1 MFGKKI
7 YYGWYIVA
15 ASLFIIILD
24 GLLLYSFGVFLPY
37 INEEFALSRAEGS
50 ALFSFRSLILAPG
63 FIIAGRL
70 IDKYDPR
77 IVIFGGGS
85 IAALGMILSGFAQNT
100 WQLIL
105 TYSVLVGLGDTVLY
119 ITCVAVV
126 SRWFTTK
133 RAFAIGIIT
142 TGVPLSGLITNPLT
156 ASLINN
162 FGFRNALFSLGG
174 IMLVTLFGAFV
185 MRGYPKDLGLKPYG
199 EPADGSKDAPANGN
213 NSDNKSKD
221 WTALEAISTPYYW
234 IMYLMYTFAFITFLI
249 IVTQFY
255 NFEIDLNIS
264 ALAAA
269 GPPAAIGFGSIIGRT
284 ILTSLLAEV
293 LEYRKVLLVCLLAQ
307 GSSII
312 LLLVFDSVAD
322 IWAFYLFGLLFGF
335 FYSACV
341 PIFPTLLAKFYGL
354 KAMGT
359 IYGIFGTSYS
369 IAAIGA
375 PILAGYVFDI
385 TGSYF
390 YPFLFAIGSC
400 YLAALGT
407 FFLRTPIKK
416 PVQFESAEQ

>member
-37 INEEFALSRAEGS
+37 INDEFGLSRAEGS
-50 ALFSFRSLILAPG
+50 SLFAFRSLILAPG

-77 IVIFGGGS
+77 IVIFCGGS
-85 IAALGMILSGFAQNT
+85 IAALGMILSGFATNM

-105 TYSVLVGLGDTVLY
+105 FYSVFVGIGDTVLY
-119 ITCVAVV
+119 ITCVAVI
-126 SRWFTTK
+126 SRWFTKK
-133 RAFAIGIIT
+133 RALAIGIIT

-162 FGFRNALFSLGG
+162 FGYRYALFSLGG
-174 IMLVTLFGAFV
+174 IMLVTLLAAFV
-185 MRGYPKDLGLKPYG
+185 LRGYPKDLGLKPYG
-199 EPADGSKDAPANGN
+199 EENNEDDVALTNGVNTN
-213 NSDNKSKD
+213 NDKKE
-221 WTALEAISTPYYW
+221 WTALEAISTPNYW
-234 IMYLMYTFAFITFLI
+234 IMYVMYTLAFITFLI

-264 ALAAA
+264 AIAAA
-269 GPPAAIGFGSIIGRT
+269 GPAAAIGLGSIIGRT

-293 LEYRKVLLVCLLAQ
+293 LEYRKVLFVCLVAQ

-312 LLLVFDSVAD
+312 LLLTFDQ
-322 IWAFYLFGLLFGF
+322 IWAFYLFGVLFGF
-335 FYSACV
+335 FYSAIV

-354 KAMGT
+354 KAMGA

-390 YPFLFAIGSC
+390 YPFLFAIFCC
-400 YLAALGT
+400 YLAAIGA
-407 FFLRTPIKK
+407 FLIKDPVYKPKPIDTA
-416 PVQFESAEQ
+416 V

>member
-37 INEEFALSRAEGS
+37 INEEFGFTRAEGS

-77 IVIFGGGS
+77 IVIFGGGT
-85 IAALGMILSGFAQNT
+85 IAALGMILSGFAQNS

-105 TYSVLVGLGDTVLY
+105 FYSVFVGLGDTVLY

-126 SRWFTTK
+126 SRWFTKK

-142 TGVPLSGLITNPLT
+142 TGVPLSGLLTNPLT

-162 FGFRNALFSLGG
+162 FGFRHALFALGG
-174 IMLVTLFGAFV
+174 IMLVTLLAAFV
-185 MRGYPKDLGLKPYG
+185 MRGYPEDIGLKPYG
-199 EPADGSKDAPANGN
+199 EENNDEGDLPN
-213 NSDNKSKD
+213 NSSAKNNSKD

-293 LEYRKVLLVCLLAQ
+293 LEYRKVLFVCLVAQ
-307 GSSII
+307 GSSIF
-312 LLLVFDSVAD
+312 LLLAFDK

-335 FYSACV
+335 FYSACI
-341 PIFPTLLAKFYGL
+341 PIFPTLLARFFGL

-390 YPFLFAIGSC
+390 YPFLFAIICC
-400 YLAALGT
+400 YLAAIGT
-407 FFLRTPIKK
+407 FFLKAPTRK
-416 PVQFESAEQ
+416 PVQVESSG

>member
-37 INEEFALSRAEGS
+37 INDEFGLSRAEGS
-50 ALFSFRSLILAPG
+50 SLFAFRSLILAPG

-77 IVIFGGGS
+77 IVIFCGGS
-85 IAALGMILSGFAQNT
+85 IAALGMILSGFAANM

-105 TYSVLVGLGDTVLY
+105 FYSVFVGIGDTVLY
-119 ITCVAVV
+119 ITCVAVI
-126 SRWFTTK
+126 SRWFTK
-133 RAFAIGIIT
+133 RRALAIGIIT

-162 FGFRNALFSLGG
+162 FGYRYALFSLGG
-174 IMLVTLFGAFV
+174 IMLVTLLAAFV
-185 MRGYPKDLGLKPYG
+185 LRGYPKDLGLKPYG
-199 EPADGSKDAPANGN
+199 EEN
-213 NSDNKSKD
+213 NEDDVALTKGVNTNNYKKE
-221 WTALEAISTPYYW
+221 WTALEAISTPNYW
-234 IMYLMYTFAFITFLI
+234 IMYVMYTLAFITFLI

-255 NFEIDLNIS
+255 NFELDLNIS
-264 ALAAA
+264 AIAAA
-269 GPPAAIGFGSIIGRT
+269 GPAAAIGLGSIIGRT

-293 LEYRKVLLVCLLAQ
+293 LEYRKVLFVCLVAQ

-312 LLLVFDSVAD
+312 LLLTFDQ
-322 IWAFYLFGLLFGF
+322 IWAFYLFGVLFGF
-335 FYSACV
+335 FYSAIV

-354 KAMGT
+354 KAMGA

-369 IAAIGA
+369 LAAIGA

-390 YPFLFAIGSC
+390 YPFLFAIFCC
-400 YLAALGT
+400 YLAAIGA
-407 FFLRTPIKK
+407 FLIKDPVYKPKPIDTA
-416 PVQFESAEQ
+416 V

>member
-37 INEEFALSRAEGS
+37 INDEFGLSRAEGS
-50 ALFSFRSLILAPG
+50 SLFAFRSLILAPG

-77 IVIFGGGS
+77 IVIFCGGS
-85 IAALGMILSGFAQNT
+85 IAALGMILSGFAANM

-105 TYSVLVGLGDTVLY
+105 FYSVFVGIGDTVLY
-119 ITCVAVV
+119 ITCVAVI
-126 SRWFTTK
+126 SRWFTKK
-133 RAFAIGIIT
+133 RALEIGIIT

-162 FGFRNALFSLGG
+162 FGFRYALFSLGG
-174 IMLVTLFGAFV
+174 IMLVTLLAAFV
-185 MRGYPKDLGLKPYG
+185 LRGYPKDLGLKPYG
-199 EPADGSKDAPANGN
+199 EEN
-213 NSDNKSKD
+213 NEDDVALTKGVSTNNYKKE
-221 WTALEAISTPYYW
+221 WTALEAISTPNYW
-234 IMYLMYTFAFITFLI
+234 IMYVMYTLAFITFLI

-264 ALAAA
+264 AIAAA
-269 GPPAAIGFGSIIGRT
+269 GPAAAIGLGSIIGRT

-293 LEYRKVLLVCLLAQ
+293 LEYRKVLFVCLVAQ

-312 LLLVFDSVAD
+312 LLLTFDQ
-322 IWAFYLFGLLFGF
+322 IWAFYLFGVLFGF
-335 FYSACV
+335 FYSAIV

-354 KAMGT
+354 KAMGA

-369 IAAIGA
+369 LAAIGA

-390 YPFLFAIGSC
+390 YPFLFAIFCC
-400 YLAALGT
+400 YLAAIGA
-407 FFLRTPIKK
+407 FLIKDPVYKPKPIDTA
-416 PVQFESAEQ
+416 V

>member
-37 INEEFALSRAEGS
+37 INDEFGLSRAEGS

-85 IAALGMILSGFAQNT
+85 IAALGMILSGFAQNI

-105 TYSVLVGLGDTVLY
+105 CYSVLVGLGDTVLY

-174 IMLVTLFGAFV
+174 IMLVTLLGAFV

-199 EPADGSKDAPANGN
+199 EQPDNSKDTQANGSSSGN
-213 NSDNKSKD
+213 NKD

-307 GSSII
+307 GSSIF
-312 LLLVFDSVAD
+312 LLLAFDE

-341 PIFPTLLAKFYGL
+341 PIFPTLLAKFFGL

-375 PILAGYVFDI
+375 PILAGYVFDK

-390 YPFLFAIGSC
+390 YPFLFAIVCC

-407 FFLRTPIKK
+407 FFLRTPTKK

>member
-15 ASLFIIILD
+15 ASLLIIILD

-37 INEEFALSRAEGS
+37 INEEFGLSRAEGS
-50 ALFSFRSLILAPG
+50 SLFSFRSLILAPG

-77 IVIFGGGS
+77 IVIFGGGL

-105 TYSVLVGLGDTVLY
+105 TYSVMVGLGDTVLY

-126 SRWFTTK
+126 SRWFTVK

-142 TGVPLSGLITNPLT
+142 TGVPLSGLLTNPLA

-162 FGFRNALFSLGG
+162 FGFRNALIALGCMMA
-174 IMLVTLFGAFV
+174 ITLLGAFV
-185 MRGYPKDLGLKPYG
+185 MRAYPENLGLKPYG
-199 EPADGSKDAPANGN
+199 EDDSQDKTTANTAASN
-213 NSDNKSKD
+213 NGSKD
-221 WTALEAISTPYYW
+221 WTTMEAISTPNYW
-234 IMYLMYTFAFITFLI
+234 IMYLMYVLAFITFLI

-255 NFEIDLNIS
+255 NFEIDLKIS

-269 GPPAAIGFGSIIGRT
+269 GPPAAIGLGSIIGRT
-284 ILTSLLAEV
+284 VLTALLAEV

-312 LLLVFDSVAD
+312 LLLVFDDAAD

-341 PIFPTLLAKFYGL
+341 PIFPTLLARFYGL
-354 KAMGT
+354 RSLGT

-375 PILAGYVFDI
+375 PVLAGYVFDI

-390 YPFLFAIGSC
+390 YPFLFAIICC
-400 YLAALGT
+400 YLAALGA
-407 FFLRTPIKK
+407 FFIKAPTKK
-416 PVQFESAEQ
+416 PTQIESSG

>member
-37 INEEFALSRAEGS
+37 INDEFGLSRAEGS
-50 ALFSFRSLILAPG
+50 SLFAFRSLILAPG

-77 IVIFGGGS
+77 IVIFCGGS
-85 IAALGMILSGFAQNT
+85 IAALGMILSGFATNM

-105 TYSVLVGLGDTVLY
+105 FYSVFVGIGDTVLY
-119 ITCVAVV
+119 ITCVAVI
-126 SRWFTTK
+126 SRWFTK
-133 RAFAIGIIT
+133 RRALAIGIIT

-162 FGFRNALFSLGG
+162 FGYRYALFSLGG
-174 IMLVTLFGAFV
+174 IMLVTLLAAFV
-185 MRGYPKDLGLKPYG
+185 LRGYPKDLGLKPYG
-199 EPADGSKDAPANGN
+199 EEN
-213 NSDNKSKD
+213 NEDDVALTKGVNTNNYKKE
-221 WTALEAISTPYYW
+221 WTALEAISTPNYW
-234 IMYLMYTFAFITFLI
+234 IMYVMYTLAFITFLI

-255 NFEIDLNIS
+255 NFELDLNIS
-264 ALAAA
+264 AIAAA
-269 GPPAAIGFGSIIGRT
+269 GPAAAIGLGSIIGRT

-293 LEYRKVLLVCLLAQ
+293 LEYRKVLFVCLVAQ

-312 LLLVFDSVAD
+312 LLLTFDQ
-322 IWAFYLFGLLFGF
+322 IWAFYLFGVLFGF
-335 FYSACV
+335 FYSAIV

-354 KAMGT
+354 KAMGA

-369 IAAIGA
+369 LAAIGA

-390 YPFLFAIGSC
+390 YPFLFAIFCC
-400 YLAALGT
+400 YLAAIGA
-407 FFLRTPIKK
+407 FLIKDPVYKPKPIDTA
-416 PVQFESAEQ
+416 V

>member
-37 INEEFALSRAEGS
+37 INDEFGLSRAEGS
-50 ALFSFRSLILAPG
+50 SLFAFRSLILAPG

-77 IVIFGGGS
+77 IVIFCGGS
-85 IAALGMILSGFAQNT
+85 IAALGMILSGFATNM

-105 TYSVLVGLGDTVLY
+105 FYSVFVGIGDTVLY
-119 ITCVAVV
+119 ITCVAVI
-126 SRWFTTK
+126 SRWFTK
-133 RAFAIGIIT
+133 RRALAIGIIT

-162 FGFRNALFSLGG
+162 FGYRYALFSLGG
-174 IMLVTLFGAFV
+174 IMLVTLLAAFV
-185 MRGYPKDLGLKPYG
+185 LRGYPKDLGLKPYG
-199 EPADGSKDAPANGN
+199 EEN
-213 NSDNKSKD
+213 NEDDVALTKGVTNNDKKE
-221 WTALEAISTPYYW
+221 WTALEAISTPNYW
-234 IMYLMYTFAFITFLI
+234 IMYVMYTLAFITFLI

-264 ALAAA
+264 AIAAA
-269 GPPAAIGFGSIIGRT
+269 GPAAAIGLGSIIGRT

-293 LEYRKVLLVCLLAQ
+293 LEYRKVLFVCLVAQ

-312 LLLVFDSVAD
+312 LLLTFDQ
-322 IWAFYLFGLLFGF
+322 IWAFYLFGVLFGF
-335 FYSACV
+335 FYSAIV

-354 KAMGT
+354 KAMGA

-369 IAAIGA
+369 LAAIGA

-390 YPFLFAIGSC
+390 YPFLFAIFCC
-400 YLAALGT
+400 YLAAIGA
-407 FFLRTPIKK
+407 FLIKDPVYKPKPIDTA
-416 PVQFESAEQ
+416 V

>member
-15 ASLFIIILD
+15 ASLLIIILD
-24 GLLLYSFGVFLPY
+24 GLLLYSFGVFLPF
-37 INEEFALSRAEGS
+37 INDEFGLTRTEGS
-50 ALFSFRSLILAPG
+50 ALFSFRAIIAAPG

-85 IAALGMILSGFAQNT
+85 LAALGMVLSGFAENT

-105 TYSVLVGLGDTVLY
+105 FYSVFVGLGDTVLY

-126 SRWFTTK
+126 SRWFTKK

-142 TGVPLSGLITNPLT
+142 TGVPLSGLLTNPLT
-156 ASLINN
+156 ASLIKN
-162 FGFRNALFSLGG
+162 FGLQHAFISLGI
-174 IMLVTLFGAFV
+174 IMLIALLAAFV

-199 EPADGSKDAPANGN
+199 EEDLEENDTSANGVKSN
-213 NSDNKSKD
+213 NKTED
-221 WTALEAISTPYYW
+221 WTALEAISTPFYW
-234 IMYLMYTFAFITFLI
+234 IMYLMFALAFITFLI

-269 GPPAAIGFGSIIGRT
+269 GPPAAIGLGSIIGRT
-284 ILTSLLAEV
+284 VLTSLLAEV
-293 LEYRKVLLVCLLAQ
+293 LEYRKVLLVCLIAQ

-312 LLLVFDSVAD
+312 LLLAFDK

-335 FYSACV
+335 FYSACI
-341 PIFPTLLAKFYGL
+341 PIFPTVLAKFFGL

-369 IAAIGA
+369 IAAISA

-385 TGSYF
+385 TGSYY
-390 YPFLFAIGSC
+390 YPFLFAIAC
-400 YLAALGT
+400 AYIAALGT
-407 FFLRTPIKK
+407 FFLKKPTRK
-416 PVQFESAEQ
+416 PVQIGSSG

>member
-37 INEEFALSRAEGS
+37 INDDFGFTRAEGS
-50 ALFSFRSLILAPG
+50 ALFSFRSLLLAPG

-77 IVIFGGGS
+77 IVILGGGS

-105 TYSVLVGLGDTVLY
+105 FYSVFVGLGDTVLY

-126 SRWFTTK
+126 SRWFTK
-133 RAFAIGIIT
+133 RRAFVIGIIT

-162 FGFRNALFSLGG
+162 FGYRNALLALGG
-174 IMLVTLFGAFV
+174 IMLVTLLGALV
-185 MRGYPKDLGLKPYG
+185 MRGSPKDLGLKPYG
-199 EPADGSKDAPANGN
+199 EENYDRDVAKGSITSNYSK
-213 NSDNKSKD
+213 KD
-221 WTALEAISTPYYW
+221 WTTLEAISTPNYW
-234 IMYLMYTFAFITFLI
+234 IMYLMYTLAFITFLI

-255 NFEIDLNIS
+255 NFEIDLNIT

-269 GPPAAIGFGSIIGRT
+269 GPPAAIGFGSIIGRI

-293 LEYRKVLLVCLLAQ
+293 LEYRKVLFVCLLAQ

-312 LLLVFDSVAD
+312 LLLAFDEM
-322 IWAFYLFGLLFGF
+322 WAFYLFGLLFGF

-375 PILAGYVFDI
+375 PVLAGYVFDV
-385 TGSYF
+385 TGSYY
-390 YPFLFAIGSC
+390 YPFLFAIICC
-400 YLAALGT
+400 YLAAFGT
-407 FFLRTPIKK
+407 FLLKTPTLK
-416 PVQFESAEQ
+416 PVEFESAN

>member
-37 INEEFALSRAEGS
+37 INDEFGLSRAEGS
-50 ALFSFRSLILAPG
+50 SLFAFRSLILAPG

-77 IVIFGGGS
+77 IVIFCGGS
-85 IAALGMILSGFAQNT
+85 IAALGMILSGFAANM

-105 TYSVLVGLGDTVLY
+105 FYSVFVGIGDTVLY
-119 ITCVAVV
+119 ITCVAVI
-126 SRWFTTK
+126 SRWFTKK
-133 RAFAIGIIT
+133 RALAIGIIT

-162 FGFRNALFSLGG
+162 FGYRYALFSLGG
-174 IMLVTLFGAFV
+174 IMLVTLLAAFV
-185 MRGYPKDLGLKPYG
+185 LRGYPKDLGLKPYG
-199 EPADGSKDAPANGN
+199 EEN
-213 NSDNKSKD
+213 NEDDVALTKGVNTNNDKKE
-221 WTALEAISTPYYW
+221 WTALEAISTPNYW
-234 IMYLMYTFAFITFLI
+234 IMYVMYTLAFITFLI

-264 ALAAA
+264 AMAAA
-269 GPPAAIGFGSIIGRT
+269 GPAAAIGLGSIIGRT

-293 LEYRKVLLVCLLAQ
+293 LEYRKVLFVCLVAQ

-312 LLLVFDSVAD
+312 LLLTFDQ
-322 IWAFYLFGLLFGF
+322 IWAFYLFGVLFGF
-335 FYSACV
+335 FYSAIV

-354 KAMGT
+354 KAMGA

-385 TGSYF
+385 TGSYH
-390 YPFLFAIGSC
+390 YPFLFAIFCC
-400 YLAALGT
+400 YLAAIGA
-407 FFLRTPIKK
+407 FLIKDPIYK
-416 PVQFESAEQ
+416 PKPIDTAV

>member
-37 INEEFALSRAEGS
+37 INDEFGFTRAEGS
-50 ALFSFRSLILAPG
+50 ALFSFRSIILAPG

-77 IVIFGGGS
+77 WIIFGGGS

-105 TYSVLVGLGDTVLY
+105 FYSIFVGLGDTVLY
-119 ITCVAVV
+119 ITCVAIV
-126 SRWFTTK
+126 SRWFTKK
-133 RAFAIGIIT
+133 RALAIGIIT

-162 FGFRNALFSLGG
+162 FGYRNALFSLGG
-174 IMLVTLFGAFV
+174 IMLVVLLAAFV
-185 MRGYPKDLGLKPYG
+185 IRGYTKDLGLKPYG
-199 EPADGSKDAPANGN
+199 EEDIDDNENVATNTKNSN
-213 NSDNKSKD
+213 NNNKD
-221 WTALEAISTPYYW
+221 WTTLEAISTPNYW
-234 IMYLMYTFAFITFLI
+234 IMYAMYTLAFITFLI

-264 ALAAA
+264 AIAAA
-269 GPPAAIGFGSIIGRT
+269 GPAAAIGLGSIIGRT
-284 ILTSLLAEV
+284 VLTSLLAEV
-293 LEYRKVLLVCLLAQ
+293 LEYRKVLLVCLIAQ

-312 LLLVFDSVAD
+312 LLLIFDQ

-335 FYSACV
+335 FYSAIV

-354 KAMGT
+354 KAMGA

-369 IAAIGA
+369 IAAVTA
-375 PILAGYVFDI
+375 PLLAGYVFDVS
-385 TGSYF
+385 GSYY
-390 YPFLFAIGSC
+390 YPFLFAVLCC
-400 YLAALGT
+400 YLAAMGT
-407 FFLRTPIKK
+407 FFLKTPTRK
-416 PVQFESAEQ
+416 PLQIEASG

>member
-1 MFGKKI
+1 M
-7 YYGWYIVA
+7 
-15 ASLFIIILD
+15 
-24 GLLLYSFGVFLPY
+24 LYSFGVFLPY
-37 INEEFALSRAEGS
+37 INEEFGFSRAEGS

-77 IVIFGGGS
+77 IVIFCGGS
-85 IAALGMILSGFAQNT
+85 IAALGMILSGYAANT

-105 TYSVLVGLGDTVLY
+105 FYSVFVGLGDTVLY

-126 SRWFTTK
+126 SRWFTKK

-162 FGFRNALFSLGG
+162 FGFRHALIALGG
-174 IMLVTLFGAFV
+174 IMLVTLLAAFV
-185 MRGYPKDLGLKPYG
+185 MRGYPQDMGLKPYG
-199 EPADGSKDAPANGN
+199 EEDDDQENESALKN
-213 NSDNKSKD
+213 NSNKNKD

-234 IMYLMYTFAFITFLI
+234 IMYSMYTLAFITFLI

-255 NFEIDLNIS
+255 NFEIDLKIS

-284 ILTSLLAEV
+284 LLTSLLAEV
-293 LEYRKVLLVCLLAQ
+293 LEYRKVLLICLLAQ

-312 LLLVFDSVAD
+312 LLLVFDNAD
-322 IWAFYLFGLLFGF
+322 SIWAFYLFGLLFGF
-335 FYSACV
+335 FYSACI
-341 PIFPTLLAKFYGL
+341 PIFPTLLAKFFGL

-390 YPFLFAIGSC
+390 YPFLFAMVCC

-407 FFLRTPIKK
+407 FFLKTPTRK
-416 PVQFESAEQ
+416 PVQIESVEQTNV

>member
-37 INEEFALSRAEGS
+37 INDDFGFTRAEGS
-50 ALFSFRSLILAPG
+50 ALFSFRSLLLAPG

-77 IVIFGGGS
+77 IVILGGGS

-105 TYSVLVGLGDTVLY
+105 FYSVFVGLGDTVLY

-126 SRWFTTK
+126 SRWFTK
-133 RAFAIGIIT
+133 RRAFVIGIIT

-162 FGFRNALFSLGG
+162 FGYRNALLALGG
-174 IMLVTLFGAFV
+174 IMLVTLLGALV
-185 MRGYPKDLGLKPYG
+185 MRGSPKDLGLKPYG
-199 EPADGSKDAPANGN
+199 EENYDRDVAKGNITSNYSK
-213 NSDNKSKD
+213 KD
-221 WTALEAISTPYYW
+221 WTTLEAISTPNYW
-234 IMYLMYTFAFITFLI
+234 IMYLMYTLAFITFLI

-255 NFEIDLNIS
+255 NFEIDLNIT

-293 LEYRKVLLVCLLAQ
+293 LEYRKVLFVCLLAQ

-312 LLLVFDSVAD
+312 LLLAFDEM
-322 IWAFYLFGLLFGF
+322 WAFYLFGLLFGF

-375 PILAGYVFDI
+375 PVLAGYVFDV
-385 TGSYF
+385 TGSYY
-390 YPFLFAIGSC
+390 YPFLFAIICC
-400 YLAALGT
+400 YLAAFGT
-407 FFLRTPIKK
+407 FLLKTPTLK
-416 PVQFESAEQ
+416 PVEFESAN

>member
-37 INEEFALSRAEGS
+37 INDEFGLSRAEGS
-50 ALFSFRSLILAPG
+50 SLFAYRSLILAPG

-77 IVIFGGGS
+77 IVIFCGGS
-85 IAALGMILSGFAQNT
+85 IAALGMILSGFATNM

-105 TYSVLVGLGDTVLY
+105 FYSVFVGIGDTVLY
-119 ITCVAVV
+119 ITCVAVI
-126 SRWFTTK
+126 SRWFTK
-133 RAFAIGIIT
+133 RRALAIGIIT

-162 FGFRNALFSLGG
+162 FGYRYALFSLGG
-174 IMLVTLFGAFV
+174 IMLVTLLAAFV
-185 MRGYPKDLGLKPYG
+185 LRGYPKDLGLKPYG
-199 EPADGSKDAPANGN
+199 EEN
-213 NSDNKSKD
+213 NEDDVALTKGVNTNNYKKE
-221 WTALEAISTPYYW
+221 WTALEAISTPNYW
-234 IMYLMYTFAFITFLI
+234 IMYVMYTLAFITFLI

-255 NFEIDLNIS
+255 NFELDLNIS
-264 ALAAA
+264 AIAAA
-269 GPPAAIGFGSIIGRT
+269 GPAAAIGLGSIIGRT

-293 LEYRKVLLVCLLAQ
+293 LEYRKVLFVCLVAQ

-312 LLLVFDSVAD
+312 LLLTFDQ
-322 IWAFYLFGLLFGF
+322 IWAFYLFGVLFGF
-335 FYSACV
+335 FYSAIV

-354 KAMGT
+354 KAMGA

-369 IAAIGA
+369 LAAIGA

-390 YPFLFAIGSC
+390 YPFLFAIFCC
-400 YLAALGT
+400 YLAAIGA
-407 FFLRTPIKK
+407 FLIKDPVYKPKPIDTA
-416 PVQFESAEQ
+416 V

>member
-15 ASLFIIILD
+15 ASLFIIVLD

-37 INEEFALSRAEGS
+37 INDEFGLSRAEGS
-50 ALFSFRSLILAPG
+50 SLFAFRSLILAPG

-77 IVIFGGGS
+77 IVIFCGGS
-85 IAALGMILSGFAQNT
+85 IAALGMILSGFAANM

-105 TYSVLVGLGDTVLY
+105 FYSVFVGIGDTVLY
-119 ITCVAVV
+119 ITCVAVI
-126 SRWFTTK
+126 SRWFTKK
-133 RAFAIGIIT
+133 RALAIGIIT

-162 FGFRNALFSLGG
+162 FGYRYALFTLGG
-174 IMLVTLFGAFV
+174 IMLVTLLAAFV
-185 MRGYPKDLGLKPYG
+185 LRGYPKDLGLKPYG
-199 EPADGSKDAPANGN
+199 EEN
-213 NSDNKSKD
+213 NEDDVALTKGVNTNNDKKE
-221 WTALEAISTPYYW
+221 WTALEAISTPNYW
-234 IMYLMYTFAFITFLI
+234 IMYVMYTLAFITFLI

-264 ALAAA
+264 AMAAA
-269 GPPAAIGFGSIIGRT
+269 GPAAAIGLGSIIGRT

-293 LEYRKVLLVCLLAQ
+293 LEYRKVLFVCLVAQ

-312 LLLVFDSVAD
+312 LLLTFDQ
-322 IWAFYLFGLLFGF
+322 IWAFYLFGVLFGF
-335 FYSACV
+335 FYSAIV

-354 KAMGT
+354 KAMGA

-385 TGSYF
+385 TGSYH
-390 YPFLFAIGSC
+390 YPFLFAIFCC
-400 YLAALGT
+400 YLAAIGA
-407 FFLRTPIKK
+407 FLIKDPIYK
-416 PVQFESAEQ
+416 PKPIDTAV

>member
-15 ASLFIIILD
+15 ASLLIIILD

-37 INEEFALSRAEGS
+37 INEEFGFTRAEGS
-50 ALFSFRSLILAPG
+50 ALFSFRSIILAPG

-77 IVIFGGGS
+77 WVIFGGGS

-105 TYSVLVGLGDTVLY
+105 FYSVFVGLGDTVLY

-126 SRWFTTK
+126 SRWFTK
-133 RAFAIGIIT
+133 RRAFAIGIIT
-142 TGVPLSGLITNPLT
+142 TGVPLSGLLTNPLT

-162 FGFRNALFSLGG
+162 FGFRHALFSLGG
-174 IMLVTLFGAFV
+174 IMLIVLLVAFV
-185 MRGYPKDLGLKPYG
+185 MRGYPKDMGLKPYG
-199 EPADGSKDAPANGN
+199 EENDDEENAVANNN
-213 NSDNKSKD
+213 NSSNNKKD

-234 IMYLMYTFAFITFLI
+234 VMYLMYTLAFITFLI

-255 NFEIDLNIS
+255 NFEIDLKIS

-293 LEYRKVLLVCLLAQ
+293 LEYRKVLFVCLVAQ

-312 LLLVFDSVAD
+312 LLLTFDQ

-335 FYSACV
+335 FYSACI
-341 PIFPTLLAKFYGL
+341 PIFPTLLAKFFGL

-385 TGSYF
+385 TGSYY
-390 YPFLFAIGSC
+390 YPFLFAIACC

-407 FFLRTPIKK
+407 FFLKTPPRK
-416 PVQFESAEQ
+416 PVQIESSG

>member
-7 YYGWYIVA
+7 YYGWYVVA
-15 ASLFIIILD
+15 ASLLIIILD

-37 INEEFALSRAEGS
+37 INEEFGFTRTEGS
-50 ALFSFRSLILAPG
+50 ALFSFRSIIAAPG

-77 IVIFGGGS
+77 VVIFGGGS
-85 IAALGMILSGFAQNT
+85 LAALGMILSGFAENT

-105 TYSVLVGLGDTVLY
+105 FYSVFVGLGDTVLY

-126 SRWFTTK
+126 SRWFTKK

-142 TGVPLSGLITNPLT
+142 TGVPLSGLLTNPLT
-156 ASLINN
+156 ASLIKN
-162 FGFRNALFSLGG
+162 FGLQHAFISLGV
-174 IMLVTLFGAFV
+174 IMLIALLAAFV

-199 EPADGSKDAPANGN
+199 EEDNDKEDALPNSKNSNDN
-213 NSDNKSKD
+213 NKD

-234 IMYLMYTFAFITFLI
+234 IMYFMFALAFITFLI

-255 NFEIDLNIS
+255 NFEIDLKIS

-269 GPPAAIGFGSIIGRT
+269 GPPAAIGLGSIIGRT
-284 ILTSLLAEV
+284 ILTSLLSEV
-293 LEYRKVLLVCLLAQ
+293 LEYRKVLFICLLAQ
-307 GSSII
+307 GSSIF
-312 LLLVFDSVAD
+312 LLLAFDK

-335 FYSACV
+335 FYSACI
-341 PIFPTLLAKFYGL
+341 PIFPTLLAKFFGL

-385 TGSYF
+385 TGSYY
-390 YPFLFAIGSC
+390 YPFLFAIIC
-400 YLAALGT
+400 AYIAAFGT
-407 FFLRTPIKK
+407 FFLKK
-416 PVQFESAEQ
+416 PTRKPAQIESSG

>member
-37 INEEFALSRAEGS
+37 INDEFGLSRAEGS
-50 ALFSFRSLILAPG
+50 SLFAFRSLILAPG

-77 IVIFGGGS
+77 IVIFCGGS
-85 IAALGMILSGFAQNT
+85 IAALGMILSGFAANM

-105 TYSVLVGLGDTVLY
+105 FYSVFVGIGDTVLY
-119 ITCVAVV
+119 ITCVAVI
-126 SRWFTTK
+126 SRWFTK
-133 RAFAIGIIT
+133 RRALAIGIIT

-162 FGFRNALFSLGG
+162 FGYRYALFSLGG
-174 IMLVTLFGAFV
+174 IMLVTLLAAFV
-185 MRGYPKDLGLKPYG
+185 LRGYPKDLGLKPYG
-199 EPADGSKDAPANGN
+199 EEN
-213 NSDNKSKD
+213 NEDDVALTKGVNTNNDKKE
-221 WTALEAISTPYYW
+221 WTALEAISTPNYW
-234 IMYLMYTFAFITFLI
+234 IMYVMYTLAFITFLI

-264 ALAAA
+264 AIAAA
-269 GPPAAIGFGSIIGRT
+269 GPAAAIGLGSIIGRT

-293 LEYRKVLLVCLLAQ
+293 LEYRKVLFVCLVAQ

-312 LLLVFDSVAD
+312 LLLTFDQ
-322 IWAFYLFGLLFGF
+322 IWAFYLFGVLFGF
-335 FYSACV
+335 FYSAIV

-354 KAMGT
+354 KAMGA

-390 YPFLFAIGSC
+390 YPFLFAIFCC
-400 YLAALGT
+400 YLAAIGA
-407 FFLRTPIKK
+407 FLIKDPIYK
-416 PVQFESAEQ
+416 PKPIDTAV

>member
-7 YYGWYIVA
+7 YYGWYVVA
-15 ASLFIIILD
+15 ASLLIIILD

-37 INEEFALSRAEGS
+37 INEEFGLSRAEGS

-77 IVIFGGGS
+77 WVIFGGGS
-85 IAALGMILSGFAQNT
+85 IAALGMILSGFATNT

-105 TYSVLVGLGDTVLY
+105 FYSIFVGIGDTVLY

-126 SRWFTTK
+126 SRWFTKK

-142 TGVPLSGLITNPLT
+142 TGVPLSGLLTNPLT

-162 FGFRNALFSLGG
+162 FGYRHALFSLGG
-174 IMLVTLFGAFV
+174 IMLIVLLAAFV

-199 EPADGSKDAPANGN
+199 EEDNDEEDALPNSN
-213 NSDNKSKD
+213 NSNNNNKD

-234 IMYLMYTFAFITFLI
+234 VMYLMYTLAFITFLI

-255 NFEIDLNIS
+255 NFEIDLKIS
-264 ALAAA
+264 AIAAA

-312 LLLVFDSVAD
+312 LLITFDK

-335 FYSACV
+335 FYSACI
-341 PIFPTLLAKFYGL
+341 PIFPTMLAKFFGL

-385 TGSYF
+385 TGSYY
-390 YPFLFAIGSC
+390 YPFLFAIGCC
-400 YLAALGT
+400 YVAALGT
-407 FFLRTPIKK
+407 FFLKRPTRK
-416 PVQFESAEQ
+416 PVQIEPSG

>member
-37 INEEFALSRAEGS
+37 INDEFGLTRAEGS
-50 ALFSFRSLILAPG
+50 SLFSFRSLILAPG

-77 IVIFGGGS
+77 IVIFSGGA
-85 IAALGMILSGFAQNT
+85 IAATGMILSGFAQNT

-105 TYSVLVGLGDTVLY
+105 FYSVFVGLGDTVLY

-126 SRWFTTK
+126 SRWFTK
-133 RAFAIGIIT
+133 RRAFAIGIIT

-162 FGFRNALFSLGG
+162 FGFRNALFSLGA
-174 IMLVTLFGAFV
+174 IMLVTLLAAFV
-185 MRGYPKDLGLKPYG
+185 MRGYPSDMGLKPYG
-199 EPADGSKDAPANGN
+199 EEDSDETSSANNKN
-213 NSDNKSKD
+213 NNKD

-234 IMYLMYTFAFITFLI
+234 IMYLMYTLAFITFLI

-255 NFEIDLNIS
+255 NFEIDLKIS

-269 GPPAAIGFGSIIGRT
+269 GPPAAIGVGSIIGRT

-293 LEYRKVLLVCLLAQ
+293 LEYRKVLFVCLLAQ
-307 GSSII
+307 GSSIF
-312 LLLVFDSVAD
+312 LLLTFDEPSD

-335 FYSACV
+335 FYSACI
-341 PIFPTLLAKFYGL
+341 PIFPTLLAKFFGL

-385 TGSYF
+385 TGSYY
-390 YPFLFAIGSC
+390 YPFLFAIACC
-400 YLAALGT
+400 YVAAFAT
-407 FFLRTPIKK
+407 FLLKTPTRK
-416 PVQFESAEQ
+416 PKEFESVNQ